1 MLIVRFIVKFEIDQ
15 RGLLYCFINEKS
27 NLYIDF
33 RSPSLIKETL
43 YKSRVVHGLQIVY
56 LFEIYSENIYKYV
69 YFFNFKNMNYVLYFK
84 NIKLA
89 HYHNYV

>member
-1 MLIVRFIVKFEIDQ
+1 MIIVRFIVKFEIDQ

-33 RSPSLIKETL
+33 RSPSLLEET
-43 YKSRVVHGLQIVY
+43 HGLQIVY

-69 YFFNFKNMNYVLYFK
+69 YFFLF
-84 NIKLA
+84 
-89 HYHNYV
+89 